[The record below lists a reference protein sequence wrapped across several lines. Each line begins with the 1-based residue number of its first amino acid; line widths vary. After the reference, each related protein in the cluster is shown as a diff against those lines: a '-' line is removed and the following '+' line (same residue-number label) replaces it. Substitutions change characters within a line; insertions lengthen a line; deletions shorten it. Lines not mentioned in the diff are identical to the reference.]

1 MNSFVNAIRREEN
14 FTTTENGL
22 PANKSTQDNLL
33 DLFFRAPS
41 LRKAPPKGSR
51 EKNKKFFENSH
62 EFSIARD
69 LFFAAVEED
78 AALAFATLF
87 YIRDVRGGAGERQ
100 IFRSLFKEA
109 LNNSKTSKAALA
121 TVHLIPAYG
130 RWDDVWACIDPFNK
144 KYERLLRSMLISGLK
159 DKNHIGLVAKWLP
172 RPRGKDLA
180 LARRLAEICGFED
193 IRDYRQFI
201 AEKTVVVETLM
212 SNKAWDKVNFEQV
225 PSVAMARYTKAFNKN
240 AEDDFL
246 EYKESLRK
254 GTAKINTSVL
264 FPYEV
269 IKNLRKS
276 GDDDLASSQ
285 WKALSNSLKEG
296 VNILPIVDVSASMT
310 WVEIAPGVQPLD
322 VAASLGIYCSE
333 KQTGPFKDLF
343 MTFSATPE
351 FVDLSR
357 TGDSLN
363 NKLRKMFNSNVG
375 GNTDILAAMDL
386 ILKTALRYKVSQ
398 EDMPDVLLILSDMQ
412 FDAASASPRDY
423 SYRGRVDKSKDRF
436 IDIAK
441 ERFAEHGYKIPNV
454 FFWNLNGSYD
464 NVPVTVNDKGVACI
478 SGFSTNIL
486 KQVCSGDISPKY
498 IFMETIVNSGRY
510 GEVIKAVFLRESII

>member
-1 MNSFVNAIRREEN
+1 MNAFANAIRHEEN
-14 FTTTENGL
+14 FTTTQNGL

-51 EKNKKFFENSH
+51 EKNRRFFENSR

-69 LFFAAVEED
+69 LFFAAFEED
-78 AALAFATLF
+78 PALAFATLF

-109 LNNSKTSKAALA
+109 LSNTKTSQVALA

-159 DKNHIGLVAKWLP
+159 DNNHIGLVAKWLP
-172 RPRGKDLA
+172 RPKGKDLA

-193 IRDYRQFI
+193 IQDYRQFI

-212 SNKAWDKVNFEQV
+212 SNKDWYKVDFEKV

-240 AEDDFL
+240 AEDYFTK
-246 EYKESLRK
+246 YKEGLRK
-254 GTAKINTSVL
+254 GTTKINTAVL

-285 WKALSNSLKEG
+285 WKALPNNLREG

-310 WVEIAPGVQPLD
+310 WTEIAPGVQPLD

-333 KQTGPFKDLF
+333 KQTGAFKDLF
-343 MTFSATPE
+343 MTFSSSPE
-351 FVDLSR
+351 FVNLGR

-363 NKLRKMFNSNVG
+363 GKLRKMFGSNVG
-375 GNTDILAAMDL
+375 GNTDILAALDL
-386 ILKTALRYKVSQ
+386 ILQTAIKNRVPQK
-398 EDMPDVLLILSDMQ
+398 DMPDVLLILSDMQ
-412 FDAASASPRDY
+412 FDAASRDT
-423 SYRGRVDKSKDRF
+423 SYGRKDRF

-441 ERFAEHGYKIPNV
+441 ARFAEHGYITPNV

-486 KQVCSGDISPKY
+486 KQVCSGDISPMY
-498 IFMETIVNSGRY
+498 IFAEAIINSGRY
-510 GEVIKAVFLRESII
+510 GEVIKAVKEKL